1 MIVLTRLNG
10 TPLGVNADLIERI
23 DVTPDT
29 VVTLVDGKKFVV
41 TEPMEEVI
49 ARVVAFRAS
58 VLAAT
63 EGHLLAGAL
72 PAAGL
77 PGAARPPATGA
88 TAPPP
93 LRLLTGSAVDGEGEA

>member
-41 TEPMEEVI
+41 TEPMGTVI

-63 EGHLLAGAL
+63 EAQVLAGATPAGPPYGGAPHVAGA
-72 PAAGL
+72 PAA
-77 PGAARPPATGA
+77 R
-88 TAPPP
+88 P
-93 LRLLTGSAVDGEGEA
+93 LRLLTGAPSDLEGEA